1 LVVQTGKE
9 QTMLLHMVQKVNIP
23 VNVCAISAAAVC
35 IEKLD
40 FWNSKHSFWSTYSAC
55 LNEWYLHLIL

>member
-1 LVVQTGKE
+1 MQNGKE

-23 VNVCAISAAAVC
+23 VYVGAISVAAVC

-40 FWNSKHSFWSTYSAC
+40 FWNSKHHFWGTYSAC
-55 LNEWYLHLIL
+55 LNEVYLHLIL